1 MKHNSC
7 VHKRVNQ
14 KKRLFKSPDDFGI
27 NVTVAECFHIPPV
40 RYSDEPSCLPTK
52 VKTKLISSSSWLRS
66 FASSASSL
74 ILQRSVEHSERS
86 LAGHQHQQNP
96 GTPNRV
102 WECALHTSRF
112 PRQILGAA
120 VWLVHIFCVNTPSA
134 LKAQCVKSSTGVT
147 WNKK

>member
-7 VHKRVNQ
+7 VHKYVNQ

-27 NVTVAECFHIPPV
+27 NVTTAECFHIPPV
-40 RYSDEPSCLPTK
+40 RYSDEPSCLQKKVELPTN
-52 VKTKLISSSSWLRS
+52 VKIKLISSFSWLRS
-66 FASSASSL
+66 FAFSASSL
-74 ILQRSVEHSERS
+74 ILQRSAEHSERS

-120 VWLVHIFCVNTPSA
+120 VWLLHVFCVNTPSA
-134 LKAQCVKSSTGVT
+134 LKAQCVK
-147 WNKK
+147 